1 MERMHESLEPTP
13 AQLLAII
20 RMQTE
25 VAKLGLDLSAVMTL
39 VAEQA
44 QAITKAAGA
53 VVELAEGDDMV
64 YRAVAGAASSLLGLR
79 LLRSTSLSGLC
90 VTLGQALRCD
100 DTDDDPRV
108 DRAACRR
115 VGIRSMVVVP
125 LIHEG
130 SAVGVLKVFSP
141 RVRGFGDAD
150 VHILNLMADLIA
162 AALYHAAKYGADEL
176 FRRATTDPLT
186 GLPNRALFLDR
197 LRQAL
202 AKSCREQRQL
212 AILMIDMD
220 GLKPINDHH
229 GHQAGD
235 AAIQEMGRRIHV
247 GVRSSDTVA
256 RLGGDE
262 FGVVLPQVDSRQ
274 EAVGTARRVS
284 EQCNNIYQL
293 GDRALTLGASIGVAV
308 YPDDGGELER
318 LLESA
323 DQAMYTEKRT
333 RKGTGP
339 DPGR

>member
-1 MERMHESLEPTP
+1 MNESLEPTP
-13 AQLLAII
+13 EQLLAII

-25 VAKLGLDLSAVMTL
+25 IAKLGLDLSAVMTL

-53 VVELAEGDDMV
+53 VVELAEGEDMV

-79 LLRSTSLSGLC
+79 LLRTTSLSGLC
-90 VTLGQALRCD
+90 VTLAQALRCD
-100 DTDDDPRV
+100 DTEDDPRV
-108 DRAACRR
+108 DREACRR

-125 LIHEG
+125 LIHER

-141 RVRGFGDAD
+141 RAAGFDAAAVR
-150 VHILNLMADLIA
+150 ILNLMADLIA

-176 FRRATTDPLT
+176 FKRATTDPLT

-202 AKSCREQRQL
+202 AKSYREQTRL

-220 GLKPINDHH
+220 DLKPINDQY
-229 GHQAGD
+229 GHRAGD
-235 AAIQEMGRRIHV
+235 AAIQEIGRRINV

-262 FGVVLPQVDSRQ
+262 FGVVLPQVDSPQ
-274 EAVGTARRVS
+274 EAFGTARRIS
-284 EQCNNIYQL
+284 ETCNSIYQL
-293 GDRALTLGASIGVAV
+293 EDRALTLGASIGVAV
-308 YPDDGGELER
+308 YPEDGGELER
-318 LLESA
+318 LLERA
-323 DQAMYTEKRT
+323 DQAMYSEKRT
-333 RKGTGP
+333 RKVTGL
-339 DPGR
+339 DAKR

>member
-1 MERMHESLEPTP
+1 MEPTHESIEATP
-13 AQLLAII
+13 AQLLTII
-20 RMQTE
+20 RVQTE
-25 VAKLGLDLSAVMTL
+25 IARLGVDLNGVMTL

-44 QAITKAAGA
+44 QAITKATGA

-64 YRAVAGAASSLLGLR
+64 YRAVAGAASALLGLR
-79 LLRSTSLSGLC
+79 LLRSSSLSGLC
-90 VTLGQALRCD
+90 VTLAQSLRCD

-108 DRAACRR
+108 DREACRR

-141 RVRGFGDAD
+141 RVAAFSDAD
-150 VHILNLMADLIA
+150 VHILNLMTDLIA
-162 AALYHAAKYGADEL
+162 ASLYHAGKYGADEL
-176 FRRATTDPLT
+176 FRQATTDPLT
-186 GLPNRALFLDR
+186 GLANRALFLDR

-202 AKSCREQRQL
+202 AKSNREQKRL

-220 GLKPINDHH
+220 GLKPINDDH

-235 AAIQEMGRRIHV
+235 AAIQEIGRRIH
-247 GVRSSDTVA
+247 GVTRVSDTTA

-262 FGVVLPQVDSRQ
+262 FGVVLSPVDSRQ
-274 EAVGTARRVS
+274 EALDIAQRVS
-284 EQCNNIYQL
+284 EHCNCVHQL
-293 GDRALTLGASIGVAV
+293 GDRPLPLGASIGVAV

-323 DQAMYTEKRT
+323 DQAMYCEKRT
-333 RKGTGP
+333 KKSTSP
-339 DPGR
+339 DSR